1 MTVETPAAAIAPNA
15 KLIAI
20 LCGVGAA
27 ACWGLGLVTARH
39 GIAIG
44 LSPADLAFHR
54 FMWSGLIMLPFAWRW
69 GLGDVG
75 GIGWGVGVVLM
86 ILGGPGLSIL
96 SHAGFILAP
105 LGHGA
110 VIQPSTATLGGLL
123 LATLVLREHP
133 SRARIAG
140 AFVIVVG
147 LVLMGIDALINIGT
161 HALGGDVA
169 FVAAGMCWA
178 TMLTILRLRNIDSVR
193 ATVIISVL
201 SLLIYAPLHAL
212 LFGFDNMIAVGW
224 RENALQVVAQGILSG
239 PLATYLSAYAASV
252 LGTGRGA
259 SFSALVPGFTILIG
273 VVALGEMPTL
283 IQLAGLGVVAL
294 GFRLVMK
301 P

>member
-75 GIGWGVGVVLM
+75 GIGWGVGIVLM

-133 SRARIAG
+133 SRARVTG

-212 LFGFDNMIAVGW
+212 LFGFDNMVAVGW
-224 RENALQVVAQGILSG
+224 RENALQIVAQGILSG

-294 GFRLVMK
+294 GFRLFMK
-301 P
+301 R

>member
-1 MTVETPAAAIAPNA
+1 
-15 KLIAI
+15 
-20 LCGVGAA
+20 
-27 ACWGLGLVTARH
+27 
-39 GIAIG
+39 
-44 LSPADLAFHR
+44 
-54 FMWSGLIMLPFAWRW
+54 MWSGLIMLPLAWRW
-69 GLGDVG
+69 GLGDAG
-75 GIGWGVGVVLM
+75 GIGWGTGIVLM

-123 LATLVLREHP
+123 LATLVLREHL
-133 SRARIAG
+133 SRARVAG
-140 AFVIVVG
+140 AFVIVGG

-212 LFGFDNMIAVGW
+212 LFGFENMIAAGW
-224 RENALQVVAQGILSG
+224 RENALQIVAQGILSG

-259 SFSALVPGFTILIG
+259 TFSALVPGFTILIG

-301 P
+301 R

>member
-27 ACWGLGLVTARH
+27 ACWGVGLVTARH

-75 GIGWGVGVVLM
+75 GIGWRVGIVLM

-133 SRARIAG
+133 SRARVAG
-140 AFVIVVG
+140 AFVIVGG
-147 LVLMGIDALINIGT
+147 LVLMGVDALINIGT

-224 RENALQVVAQGILSG
+224 RENALQIVAQGILSG

-273 VVALGEMPTL
+273 VLALGEMPTL

-301 P
+301 R

>member
-1 MTVETPAAAIAPNA
+1 MTVQTEAAAIAPSA
-15 KLIAI
+15 KIIAVA
-20 LCGVGAA
+20 CGIGAA
-27 ACWGLGLVTARH
+27 ACWAVGLTAARH

-54 FMWSGLIMLPFAWRW
+54 FMWSGLIMLPLALRW
-69 GLGDVG
+69 GMRDLGGV
-75 GIGWGVGVVLM
+75 GWGTGIALM

-123 LATLVLREHP
+123 LATVILREHL
-133 SRARIAG
+133 SRARLAG
-140 AFVIVVG
+140 ALIIVCG

-161 HALGGDVA
+161 HALGGDA
-169 FVAAGMCWA
+169 LFISAGLCWA
-178 TMLTILRLRNIDSVR
+178 TMLTILQLRALDSVR

-201 SLLIYAPLHAL
+201 SLLIYAPLHAV
-212 LFGFDNMIAVGW
+212 LFGFDNMLAVGW
-224 RENALQVVAQGILSG
+224 RENLLQIFAQGILSG

-259 SFSALVPGFTILIG
+259 TFSALVPAFTILIG
-273 VVALGEMPTL
+273 VLALDEWPTVL
-283 IQLAGLGVVAL
+283 QLAGLAVVAV

-301 P
+301 R